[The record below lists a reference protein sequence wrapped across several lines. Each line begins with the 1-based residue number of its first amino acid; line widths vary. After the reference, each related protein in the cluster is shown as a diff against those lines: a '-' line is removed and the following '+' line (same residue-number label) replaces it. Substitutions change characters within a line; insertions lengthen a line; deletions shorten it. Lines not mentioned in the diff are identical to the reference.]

1 MDVEYGNVDFQD
13 GVYGDPCIVAS
24 PKKDFYYLH
33 LSNPDG
39 QAWSSEALL
48 DRIVIQR
55 SKKAGKRWN
64 KGVEW
69 V

>member
-1 MDVEYGNVDFQD
+1 MDVEDRDVDFQVR
-13 GVYGDPCIVAS
+13 VYGDPCIVAS

-48 DRIVIQR
+48 DRIVIGR
-55 SKKAGKRWN
+55 PKAGKR
-64 KGVEW
+64 
-69 V
+69 